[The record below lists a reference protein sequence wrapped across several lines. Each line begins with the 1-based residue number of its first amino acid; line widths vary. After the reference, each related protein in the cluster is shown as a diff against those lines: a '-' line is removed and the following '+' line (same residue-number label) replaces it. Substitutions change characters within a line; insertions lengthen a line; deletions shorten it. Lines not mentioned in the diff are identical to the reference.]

1 MNQESLKAQLFT
13 LLSQLTVETTKVD
26 GIVKEIN
33 AISEQI
39 KGPLL
44 NLDPEI
50 EQLNSALDSMKSKI
64 KANQSVIKT
73 NETNENENQNKAP
86 INKVDIRGLKIHIGF
101 KNSIGEV
108 HTFEAQY
115 GTTLDKLLTT
125 YCKTLGMDPYNN
137 FNNYF
142 EYNGKNLNLGDYRK
156 IEQIFGNAREPTVL
170 VKQYDNYS
178 TTQNAQE
185 AQDINQD
192 DGNALYQGDNNY
204 NYGF

>member
-13 LLSQLTVETTKVD
+13 LLSQLKAETTKVD

-50 EQLNSALDSMKSKI
+50 EQLTTALDSMKTKI
-64 KANQSVIKT
+64 KANESSIKT
-73 NETNENENQNKAP
+73 NETNENENKINAQT
-86 INKVDIRGLKIHIGF
+86 NKVDIRGLKIHIGF

-137 FNNYF
+137 FNHYF

-156 IEQIFGNAREPTVL
+156 IEQIFGNAREPTIL
-170 VKQYDNYS
+170 VKQYDNYA
-178 TTQNAQE
+178 TTQ
-185 AQDINQD
+185 DVNQD
-192 DGNALYQGDNNY
+192 DGNALYQEDNNY
-204 NYGF
+204 NFGF